1 MKKLQSSLLNMVLVL
16 TGVAVIMGCILA
28 AVNNVTSDPI
38 AQQEKKALQEGIQ
51 KVMGGQTVQAGE
63 QPDTIIS
70 MTDKKG
76 KTFYYSIYNVKDSV
90 GNPIGAAV
98 QDTVN
103 GFGGDLVVLVGFDEA
118 GIIKG
123 YTLLKHAETPGLG
136 AKADE
141 WFKNEDKPKACI
153 LGRDAS
159 DSLYVT
165 KDNGNVEAITASTI
179 TSRAFLLA
187 VNNAY
192 RAYRLSSGAADE
204 CSKGTENCCGK
215 KKSCDMPCCQGET
228 NKEEVEPKEEETES

>member
-187 VNNAY
+187 VNKAY
-192 RAYRLSSGAADE
+192 EAYRLSAGAAAPNCGE
-204 CSKGTENCCGK
+204 AAGNCCGK
-215 KKSCDMPCCQGET
+215 SETGDKPCCQEEG
-228 NKEEVEPKEEETES
+228 NNEVEPKNETEQ

>member
-1 MKKLQSSLLNMVLVL
+1 MMKKLQSSLLNMVLVL

-28 AVNNVTSDPI
+28 AMNDMTSEPI
-38 AQQEKKALQEGIQ
+38 ALQEKKALEEGIQ
-51 KVMGGQTVQAGE
+51 KVMGGQQVQASE

-70 MTDKKG
+70 LIEKN
-76 KTFYYSIYNVKDSV
+76 KTFYYSIYQVKDSTD
-90 GNPIGAAV
+90 NIIGAAV

-103 GFGGDLVVLVGFDEA
+103 GFGGQLVVLVGFDND

-141 WFKNEDKPKACI
+141 WFKNTDKPAACI
-153 LGRDAS
+153 VGRNAA

-192 RAYRLSSGAADE
+192 KAYRQAAGQCNE
-204 CSKGTENCCGK
+204 NKGHCCGK
-215 KKSCDMPCCQGET
+215 TDDCEKPCCQQS
-228 NKEEVEPKEEETES
+228 NNEVEPKEDTES